1 MNDDEL
7 IEELMKEIAPIPI
20 KRKGSKKRLFR
31 CTFYEKSAGLH
42 AESTIVV
49 EFFAPFPIDER
60 VNYEKMAKEQLLSD
74 LRHTHYFA
82 IRDLEPVELK

>member
-42 AESTIVV
+42 SNSTIVV

-74 LRHTHYFA
+74 LSSTHYFA